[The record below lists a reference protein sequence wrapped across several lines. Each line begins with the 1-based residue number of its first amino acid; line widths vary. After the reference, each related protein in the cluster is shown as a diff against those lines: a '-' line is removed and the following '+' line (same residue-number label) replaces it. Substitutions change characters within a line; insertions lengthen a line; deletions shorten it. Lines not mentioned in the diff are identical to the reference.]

1 MYAYWIN
8 SILMKKYGLL
18 LCTFLLL
25 AFAAQAQDV
34 ITLVNGTVIHGKVVH
49 ITPSLIIYTESNNP
63 GRNIDIRKSAIANV
77 VYANGSKT
85 IYNLTGD
92 TRMDGDLRGNGTV
105 SGWYYGLT
113 GSYGVGTV
121 TNNDK
126 TYTTGAYTTGGGKI
140 LATGMIFQHLGIQF
154 GLGADYASYKVN
166 YINKSTLYSTNDI
179 FVQRYVTLPVRLLYL
194 SNSRRR
200 IGFYAVAG
208 MDFSIF
214 VDATDNEHD
223 LLASYYNNAI
233 VCPYGSLGIVLR
245 NRNASSIWMLGPY
258 YKTTMNNIYSQ
269 KHILEN
275 HIYMSTGN
283 TGNVT
288 TMGVTL
294 SFITNF
300 SKWKKDGYEK

>member
-1 MYAYWIN
+1 MR
-8 SILMKKYGLL
+8 KFGLL

-25 AFAAQAQDV
+25 AFATQAQDV

-49 ITPSLIIYTESNNP
+49 ITPTLVICTDSKNSDH
-63 GRNIDIRKSAIANV
+63 NISIRKSAIANV

-92 TRMDGDLRGNGTV
+92 TRMDGGLRGSGTV

-113 GSYGVGTV
+113 ASYGTGTV
-121 TNNDK
+121 TNNDH
-126 TYTTGAYTTGGGKI
+126 TYTTGTYTTGGGKI
-140 LATGMIFQHLGIQF
+140 LVTGMIFQHLGIQF
-154 GLGADYASYKVN
+154 GLGADLSAYKVN

-179 FVQRYVTLPVRLLYL
+179 FTQHYVTVPVRLLYL

-200 IGFYAVAG
+200 FGFYAAAG
-208 MDFSIF
+208 IDLSIF

-233 VCPYGSLGIVLR
+233 LCPYGSLGIVLR

-258 YKTTMNNIYSQ
+258 YKYSMNNIYSQ

-275 HIYMSTGN
+275 DIYMGPGN
-283 TGNVT
+283 TGT
-288 TMGVTL
+288 FATMGVTL

-300 SKWKKDGYEK
+300 SKWAKGYEKE